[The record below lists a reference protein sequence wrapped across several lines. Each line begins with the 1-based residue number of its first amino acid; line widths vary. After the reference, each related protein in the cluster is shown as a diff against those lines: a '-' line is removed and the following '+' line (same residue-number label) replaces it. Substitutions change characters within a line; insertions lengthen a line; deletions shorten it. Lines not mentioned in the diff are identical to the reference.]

1 MENLSKV
8 ISKFDKNVDLKLERY
23 FNESM
28 EDANFKKLVNRLNM
42 PNKEL
47 MKYTSKLQ
55 KTANELSHCQNCKN
69 VLECNHEVEGYIY
82 YPTANGNNL
91 IFDYIPCKYQKKLE
105 KENKFKENISLFE
118 MPTEIK
124 NAKMKD
130 IYTDDKNRLETIK
143 WMKHFLDNYEKDKKI
158 KGIYLT
164 GNFGSGK
171 TYLLSAMLNELAK
184 SGHKV
189 AIIFFPDFLRTLK
202 SNFGDEDYNRQFEY
216 IRNVE
221 LLLIDDIGAETTTA
235 WSRDEVLGTILQ
247 YRMEENLKTFFT
259 SNLTIE
265 ELEENLSVVGNRVDK
280 VKSRRII
287 ERIKFMTD
295 QIHLISA
302 NKRKDGNKNEWE

>member
-1 MENLSKV
+1 MEKLSK
-8 ISKFDKNVDLKLERY
+8 IINKFDKNIDLKLEKE
-23 FNESM
+23 FNKAI
-28 EDANFKKLVNRLNM
+28 EDSDFKKLVTKLDM
-42 PNKEL
+42 PKKYL

-55 KTANELSHCQNCKN
+55 KTAVELSHCQNCKN
-69 VLECNHEVEGYIY
+69 VLECNHEVVGYVY
-82 YPTANGNNL
+82 YPTANENNL

-105 KENKFKENISLFE
+105 KDNKFKENISLFD

-143 WMKHFLDNYEKDKKI
+143 WMKHFLDNYDKDKKI
-158 KGIYLT
+158 KGLYLT
-164 GNFGSGK
+164 GNFGCGK

-184 SGHKV
+184 KGHKV
-189 AIIFFPDFLRTLK
+189 AIIFFPEFLRTLK
-202 SNFGDEDYNRQFEY
+202 VSFGDDDYNKQFEY
-216 IRNVE
+216 IKNIE

-235 WSRDEVLGTILQ
+235 WSRDEVLATILQ

-265 ELEENLSVVGNRVDK
+265 ELEENLSMVSNRVDK

-295 QIHLISA
+295 QIQMISA
-302 NKRKDGNKNEWE
+302 NKRKDGTKYE